1 MKGNLCQA
9 KNVVCNLHCPWC
21 QAEVAVMENQKRDL
35 DSGTDVMAPQVTNLG
50 RQNDLSNK

>member
-9 KNVVCNLHCPWC
+9 KNVVCPWC